1 MEKNKSVKR
10 MDWRQ
15 KVLISILGSFIVIL
29 SILFYITY
37 HYFVAKIETGNE
49 KVVLMTF
56 EQAEKNLK
64 NVLKN
69 AELCLDKY
77 VTNDLIW
84 DFENNYPETDIESNE
99 LKVKITDSFIN
110 EMSVN
115 REVSALGF
123 LRGDGW
129 GIVSSVL
136 RKNRTGNTQISGNLL
151 KVLRQS
157 KDAYPYTTWIPSW
170 ELNLN
175 NESPLRL
182 MSQNASLIGIK
193 ALGESSELEKDGYL
207 IVAVSESDL
216 QSTYRSVAFDDSTAV
231 LVDGNNQIISNVGEK
246 LLGEQL
252 KTGSDTQ
259 NIEYDLDIYNWKLC
273 DMIPKQEYMKDAKD
287 IRNFGVLICL
297 AAILSTAF
305 VSIVWSR
312 KYTRPIELLMKNMH
326 HVRYQEFEI
335 DKPQKLG
342 WEELDQLN
350 EELYYTAQSIK
361 DYIERLKLVER
372 EKTKEELLALQYQ
385 MNPHFLLNSLNSIRW
400 MAMMTN
406 NKIVADTLVT
416 LGKIIT
422 PMLRNPSLTWKIE
435 NEIEFL
441 DNYVAM
447 MQLRFGHDMEYS
459 MNCSKEWYDL
469 VFPRLIL
476 QPLIENCF
484 VHGSSSEEIRTINV
498 SGISDSGTDNLV
510 GWDYNDVL
518 PDGGLVNLW
527 NDEDVMKANLT
538 TAEQDLCKQFDIDLP
553 SDLLKKRIEDGTSM
567 DLSDANPTIRM
578 CLEITPKNITRI
590 DSNCIELTE
599 NALPGLVQAES
610 DEAFQS
616 AKEALL
622 QQLADAGVEESIEWW
637 QNAWETSKSSID
649 KLESK

>member
-29 SILFYITY
+29 SILFCITY
-37 HYFVAKIETGNE
+37 HYFVKKIETGNE

-64 NVLKN
+64 NVLEN
-69 AELCLDKY
+69 AELCLNKY

-84 DFENNYPETDIESNE
+84 DYKNDYPETDVESNK
-99 LKVKITDSFIN
+99 LKVRITDSFID
-110 EMSVN
+110 EMAVN
-115 REVSALGF
+115 RELSALGF

-129 GIVSSVL
+129 GIVSSAF
-136 RKNRTGNTQISGNLL
+136 RKNRTGNTQISGKLL
-151 KVLRQS
+151 KILRQS
-157 KDAYPYTTWIPSW
+157 KDVYPYTTWLPSW

-175 NESPLRL
+175 NDSPLRL
-182 MSQNASLIGIK
+182 MTQNASLIGIK
-193 ALGESSELEKDGYL
+193 ALGENSELEKDGYL
-207 IVAVSESDL
+207 IVAVSESNL

-231 LVDGNNQIISNVGEK
+231 LVDGNNQIISNVGED

-252 KTGSDTQ
+252 ETGNDTQ
-259 NIEYDLDIYNWKLC
+259 NIEYALDIYDWKLC

-287 IRNFGVLICL
+287 IRNFGVLMCL
-297 AAILSTAF
+297 AAILSTVF

-312 KYTRPIELLMKNMH
+312 KYTRPIELLMRNMH
-326 HVRYQEFEI
+326 HVRRQEFEI

-361 DYIERLKLVER
+361 DYIERLKLVEKK
-372 EKTKEELLALQYQ
+372 KTEEELLALQYQ

-441 DNYVAM
+441 ENYVAM
-447 MQLRFGHDMEYS
+447 MQLRFSHDMEYNLS
-459 MNCSKEWYDL
+459 CSKECYDL
-469 VFPRLIL
+469 EFPRLIL

-484 VHGSSSEEIRTINV
+484 VHGSSRGEIRTINV
-498 SGISDSGTDNLV
+498 IIECDDFIDVKVINSGVFFTKTQLEEIYIKMQTASKASDHIGMSNVYKRLNLLYGDLGKMTV
-510 GWDYNDVL
+510 ESNEKCGFIVEVSF
-518 PDGGLVNLW
+518 P
-527 NDEDVMKANLT
+527 K
-538 TAEQDLCKQFDIDLP
+538 TAKCKMI
-553 SDLLKKRIEDGTSM
+553 
-567 DLSDANPTIRM
+567 IR
-578 CLEITPKNITRI
+578 
-590 DSNCIELTE
+590 
-599 NALPGLVQAES
+599 
-610 DEAFQS
+610 
-616 AKEALL
+616 
-622 QQLADAGVEESIEWW
+622 
-637 QNAWETSKSSID
+637 
-649 KLESK
+649 

>member
-151 KVLRQS
+151 KVLKQS

-342 WEELDQLN
+342 WKELDRLN

-372 EKTKEELLALQYQ
+372 KKQKKNFL
-385 MNPHFLLNSLNSIRW
+385 HFNIR
-400 MAMMTN
+400 
-406 NKIVADTLVT
+406 
-416 LGKIIT
+416 
-422 PMLRNPSLTWKIE
+422 
-435 NEIEFL
+435 
-441 DNYVAM
+441 
-447 MQLRFGHDMEYS
+447 
-459 MNCSKEWYDL
+459 
-469 VFPRLIL
+469 
-476 QPLIENCF
+476 
-484 VHGSSSEEIRTINV
+484 
-498 SGISDSGTDNLV
+498 
-510 GWDYNDVL
+510 
-518 PDGGLVNLW
+518 
-527 NDEDVMKANLT
+527 
-538 TAEQDLCKQFDIDLP
+538 
-553 SDLLKKRIEDGTSM
+553 
-567 DLSDANPTIRM
+567 
-578 CLEITPKNITRI
+578 
-590 DSNCIELTE
+590 
-599 NALPGLVQAES
+599 
-610 DEAFQS
+610 
-616 AKEALL
+616 
-622 QQLADAGVEESIEWW
+622 
-637 QNAWETSKSSID
+637 
-649 KLESK
+649 

>member
-29 SILFYITY
+29 SILFCITY
-37 HYFVAKIETGNE
+37 HYFVKKIETGNE

-64 NVLKN
+64 NVLEN

-84 DFENNYPETDIESNE
+84 DYKNDYPETDVESSE
-99 LKVKITDSFIN
+99 LKVKITDSFID
-110 EMSVN
+110 EMAVN
-115 REVSALGF
+115 RELSALGF

-129 GIVSSVL
+129 GIVSSAF
-136 RKNRTGNTQISGNLL
+136 RKNRTGNTQISGKLL
-151 KVLRQS
+151 KILRQS
-157 KDAYPYTTWIPSW
+157 KDVYPYTTWLPSW

-175 NESPLRL
+175 NDSPLRL
-182 MSQNASLIGIK
+182 MTQNASLIGIK
-193 ALGESSELEKDGYL
+193 ALGENSELEKDRYL
-207 IVAVSESDL
+207 IVAVSESNL

-231 LVDGNNQIISNVGEK
+231 LVDGNNQIISNVGED

-252 KTGSDTQ
+252 ETGNDTQ
-259 NIEYDLDIYNWKLC
+259 NIEYALDIYDWKLC

-287 IRNFGVLICL
+287 IRNFGVLMCL
-297 AAILSTAF
+297 AAILSTVF

-312 KYTRPIELLMKNMH
+312 KYTRPIELLMRNMH
-326 HVRYQEFEI
+326 HVRRQEFEI

-361 DYIERLKLVER
+361 DYIERLKLVEKK
-372 EKTKEELLALQYQ
+372 KTEEELLALQYQ

-441 DNYVAM
+441 ENYVAM
-447 MQLRFGHDMEYS
+447 MQLRFSHDMEYNLS
-459 MNCSKEWYDL
+459 CSKECYDL
-469 VFPRLIL
+469 EFPRLIL

-484 VHGSSSEEIRTINV
+484 VHGSSRGEIRTINV
-498 SGISDSGTDNLV
+498 IIECDDFIDVKVINSGVFFTKTQLEEIYIKMQTASKASDHIGMSNVYKRLNLLYGDLGKMTV
-510 GWDYNDVL
+510 ESNEKCGFIVEVSF
-518 PDGGLVNLW
+518 P
-527 NDEDVMKANLT
+527 K
-538 TAEQDLCKQFDIDLP
+538 TAKCKMI
-553 SDLLKKRIEDGTSM
+553 
-567 DLSDANPTIRM
+567 IR
-578 CLEITPKNITRI
+578 
-590 DSNCIELTE
+590 
-599 NALPGLVQAES
+599 
-610 DEAFQS
+610 
-616 AKEALL
+616 
-622 QQLADAGVEESIEWW
+622 
-637 QNAWETSKSSID
+637 
-649 KLESK
+649 

>member
-29 SILFYITY
+29 SILFCITY
-37 HYFVAKIETGNE
+37 HYFVKKIETGNE

-64 NVLKN
+64 NVLEN

-84 DFENNYPETDIESNE
+84 DYKNDYPETDVESNK
-99 LKVKITDSFIN
+99 LKVRITDSFID
-110 EMSVN
+110 EMAVN
-115 REVSALGF
+115 RELSALGF

-129 GIVSSVL
+129 GIVSSAF
-136 RKNRTGNTQISGNLL
+136 RKNRTGNTQISGKLL
-151 KVLRQS
+151 KILRQS
-157 KDAYPYTTWIPSW
+157 KDVYPYTTWLPSW

-175 NESPLRL
+175 NDSPLRL
-182 MSQNASLIGIK
+182 MTQNASLIGIK
-193 ALGESSELEKDGYL
+193 ALGENSELEKDGYL
-207 IVAVSESDL
+207 IVAVSESNL

-231 LVDGNNQIISNVGEK
+231 LVDGNNQIISNVGED

-252 KTGSDTQ
+252 ETGNDTQ
-259 NIEYDLDIYNWKLC
+259 NIEYALDIYDWKLC

-287 IRNFGVLICL
+287 IRNFGVLMCL
-297 AAILSTAF
+297 AAILSTVF

-312 KYTRPIELLMKNMH
+312 KYTRPIELLMRNMH
-326 HVRYQEFEI
+326 HVRRQEFEI

-361 DYIERLKLVER
+361 DYIERLKLVEKK
-372 EKTKEELLALQYQ
+372 KTEEELLALQYQ

-406 NKIVADTLVT
+406 NKIVANTLVT

-441 DNYVAM
+441 ENYVAM
-447 MQLRFGHDMEYS
+447 MQLRFSHDMEYNLS
-459 MNCSKEWYDL
+459 CSKECYDL
-469 VFPRLIL
+469 EFPRLIL

-484 VHGSSSEEIRTINV
+484 VHGSSRGEIRTINV
-498 SGISDSGTDNLV
+498 IIECDDFIDVKVINSGVFFTKTQLEEIYIKMQTASKASDHIGMSNVYKRLNLLYGDLGKMTV
-510 GWDYNDVL
+510 ESNEKCGFIVEVSF
-518 PDGGLVNLW
+518 P
-527 NDEDVMKANLT
+527 K
-538 TAEQDLCKQFDIDLP
+538 TAKCKMI
-553 SDLLKKRIEDGTSM
+553 
-567 DLSDANPTIRM
+567 IR
-578 CLEITPKNITRI
+578 
-590 DSNCIELTE
+590 
-599 NALPGLVQAES
+599 
-610 DEAFQS
+610 
-616 AKEALL
+616 
-622 QQLADAGVEESIEWW
+622 
-637 QNAWETSKSSID
+637 
-649 KLESK
+649 

>member
-29 SILFYITY
+29 SILFCITY
-37 HYFVAKIETGNE
+37 HYFVKKIETGNE

-64 NVLKN
+64 NVLEN
-69 AELCLDKY
+69 AELCLNKY

-84 DFENNYPETDIESNE
+84 DYKNDYPETDVESNK
-99 LKVKITDSFIN
+99 LKVRITDSFID
-110 EMSVN
+110 EMAVN
-115 REVSALGF
+115 RELSALGF
-123 LRGDGW
+123 LRGDGR
-129 GIVSSVL
+129 GIVSSAF
-136 RKNRTGNTQISGNLL
+136 RKNRTGNTQISGKLL
-151 KVLRQS
+151 KILRQS
-157 KDAYPYTTWIPSW
+157 KDVYPYTTWLPSW

-175 NESPLRL
+175 NDSPLRL
-182 MSQNASLIGIK
+182 MTQNASLIGIK
-193 ALGESSELEKDGYL
+193 ALGENSELEKDGYL
-207 IVAVSESDL
+207 IVAVSESDI
-216 QSTYRSVAFDDSTAV
+216 QNTYRSVAFDDSTAV
-231 LVDGNNQIISNVGEK
+231 LVDGNNQIISNVGED

-252 KTGSDTQ
+252 ETGNDTQ
-259 NIEYDLDIYNWKLC
+259 NIEYALDIYDWKLC

-287 IRNFGVLICL
+287 IRNFGVLMCL

-312 KYTRPIELLMKNMH
+312 KYTRPIELLMRNMH
-326 HVRYQEFEI
+326 HVRRQEFEI

-361 DYIERLKLVER
+361 DYIERLKLVEK
-372 EKTKEELLALQYQ
+372 EKTEEELLALQYQ

-441 DNYVAM
+441 ENYVAM
-447 MQLRFGHDMEYS
+447 MQLRFSHDMEYNLS
-459 MNCSKEWYDL
+459 CSKECYDL
-469 VFPRLIL
+469 EFPRLIL

-484 VHGSSSEEIRTINV
+484 VHGSSRGEIRTINV
-498 SGISDSGTDNLV
+498 IIECDDFIDVKVINSGVFFTKTQLEEIYIKMQTASKASDHIGMSNVYKRLNLLYGDLGKMTV
-510 GWDYNDVL
+510 ESNEKCGFIVEVSF
-518 PDGGLVNLW
+518 P
-527 NDEDVMKANLT
+527 K
-538 TAEQDLCKQFDIDLP
+538 TAKCKMI
-553 SDLLKKRIEDGTSM
+553 
-567 DLSDANPTIRM
+567 IR
-578 CLEITPKNITRI
+578 
-590 DSNCIELTE
+590 
-599 NALPGLVQAES
+599 
-610 DEAFQS
+610 
-616 AKEALL
+616 
-622 QQLADAGVEESIEWW
+622 
-637 QNAWETSKSSID
+637 
-649 KLESK
+649 

>member
-29 SILFYITY
+29 SILFCITY
-37 HYFVAKIETGNE
+37 HYFVKKIETGNE

-64 NVLKN
+64 NVLEN
-69 AELCLDKY
+69 AELCLNKY

-84 DFENNYPETDIESNE
+84 DYKNDYPETDVESNK
-99 LKVKITDSFIN
+99 LKVRITDSFID
-110 EMSVN
+110 EMAVN
-115 REVSALGF
+115 RELSALGF
-123 LRGDGW
+123 LRGDGR
-129 GIVSSVL
+129 GIVSSAF
-136 RKNRTGNTQISGNLL
+136 RKNRTGNTQISGKLL
-151 KVLRQS
+151 KILRQS
-157 KDAYPYTTWIPSW
+157 KDVYPYTTWLPSW

-175 NESPLRL
+175 NDSPLRL
-182 MSQNASLIGIK
+182 MTQNASLIGIK
-193 ALGESSELEKDGYL
+193 ALGENSELEKDGYL
-207 IVAVSESDL
+207 IVAVSESDI
-216 QSTYRSVAFDDSTAV
+216 QNTYRSVAFDDSTAV
-231 LVDGNNQIISNVGEK
+231 LVDGNNQIISNVGGN

-252 KTGSDTQ
+252 EPGNDTQ
-259 NIEYDLDIYNWKLC
+259 NIEYALDIYDWKLC

-287 IRNFGVLICL
+287 IRNFGVLMCL

-312 KYTRPIELLMKNMH
+312 KYTRPIELLMSNMH
-326 HVRYQEFEI
+326 HVRCQEFEI

-361 DYIERLKLVER
+361 DYIERLKLVEKK
-372 EKTKEELLALQYQ
+372 KTEEELLALQYQ

-441 DNYVAM
+441 ENYVAM
-447 MQLRFGHDMEYS
+447 MQLRFSHDMEYNLS
-459 MNCSKEWYDL
+459 CSKECYDL
-469 VFPRLIL
+469 EFPRLIL

-484 VHGSSSEEIRTINV
+484 VHGSSRGEIRTINV
-498 SGISDSGTDNLV
+498 IIECDDFIDVKVINSGVFFTKTQLEEIYIKMQTASKASDHIGMSNVYKRLNLLYGDLGKMTV
-510 GWDYNDVL
+510 ESNEKCGFIVEVSF
-518 PDGGLVNLW
+518 P
-527 NDEDVMKANLT
+527 K
-538 TAEQDLCKQFDIDLP
+538 TAKCKMI
-553 SDLLKKRIEDGTSM
+553 
-567 DLSDANPTIRM
+567 IR
-578 CLEITPKNITRI
+578 
-590 DSNCIELTE
+590 
-599 NALPGLVQAES
+599 
-610 DEAFQS
+610 
-616 AKEALL
+616 
-622 QQLADAGVEESIEWW
+622 
-637 QNAWETSKSSID
+637 
-649 KLESK
+649 

>member
-1 MEKNKSVKR
+1 

-29 SILFYITY
+29 SILFCITY
-37 HYFVAKIETGNE
+37 HYFVKKIETGNE

-64 NVLKN
+64 NVLEN

-84 DFENNYPETDIESNE
+84 DYKNDYPETDVESNE
-99 LKVKITDSFIN
+99 LKVKITDSFID
-110 EMSVN
+110 EMAVN
-115 REVSALGF
+115 GELSALGF

-129 GIVSSVL
+129 WIVSSAF
-136 RKNRTGNTQISGNLL
+136 RKNRTGNTQISGKLL
-151 KVLRQS
+151 KILRQS
-157 KDAYPYTTWIPSW
+157 KDVYPYTTWLPSW

-175 NESPLRL
+175 NDSPLRL
-182 MSQNASLIGIK
+182 MTQNASLIGIK
-193 ALGESSELEKDGYL
+193 ALGENSELEKDGYL
-207 IVAVSESDL
+207 IVAVSESNL

-231 LVDGNNQIISNVGEK
+231 LVDGNNQIISNVGED

-252 KTGSDTQ
+252 ETGNDTQ
-259 NIEYDLDIYNWKLC
+259 NIEYALDIYDWKLC

-287 IRNFGVLICL
+287 IRNFGVLMCL
-297 AAILSTAF
+297 AAILSTVF

-312 KYTRPIELLMKNMH
+312 KYTRPIELLMRNMH
-326 HVRYQEFEI
+326 HVRRQEFEI

-361 DYIERLKLVER
+361 DYIERLKLVEKK
-372 EKTKEELLALQYQ
+372 KTEEELLALQYQ
-385 MNPHFLLNSLNSIRW
+385 INPHFLLNSLNSIRW

-441 DNYVAM
+441 ENYVAM
-447 MQLRFGHDMEYS
+447 MQLRFSHDMEYNLS
-459 MNCSKEWYDL
+459 CSKECYDL
-469 VFPRLIL
+469 EFPRLIL

-484 VHGSSSEEIRTINV
+484 VHGSSRGEIRTINV
-498 SGISDSGTDNLV
+498 IIECDDFIDVKVINSGVFFTKTQLEEIYIKMQTASKASDHIGMSNVYKRLNLLYGDLGKMTV
-510 GWDYNDVL
+510 ESNEKCGFIVEVSF
-518 PDGGLVNLW
+518 P
-527 NDEDVMKANLT
+527 K
-538 TAEQDLCKQFDIDLP
+538 TAKCKMI
-553 SDLLKKRIEDGTSM
+553 
-567 DLSDANPTIRM
+567 IR
-578 CLEITPKNITRI
+578 
-590 DSNCIELTE
+590 
-599 NALPGLVQAES
+599 
-610 DEAFQS
+610 
-616 AKEALL
+616 
-622 QQLADAGVEESIEWW
+622 
-637 QNAWETSKSSID
+637 
-649 KLESK
+649 

>member
-29 SILFYITY
+29 SILFCITY
-37 HYFVAKIETGNE
+37 RYFVKKIETGNE

-64 NVLKN
+64 NVLEN
-69 AELCLDKY
+69 AELCLNKY

-84 DFENNYPETDIESNE
+84 DYKNDYPETDVESNK
-99 LKVKITDSFIN
+99 LKVRITDSFID
-110 EMSVN
+110 EMAVN
-115 REVSALGF
+115 RELSALGF
-123 LRGDGW
+123 LRGDGR
-129 GIVSSVL
+129 GIVSSAF
-136 RKNRTGNTQISGNLL
+136 RKNRTGNTEISGKLL
-151 KVLRQS
+151 EALRQS
-157 KDAYPYTTWIPSW
+157 KNAYPYTTWLPGW
-170 ELNLN
+170 ELSLN
-175 NESPLRL
+175 SESPLRL
-182 MSQNASLIGIK
+182 MNQNASLIGIK

-207 IVAVSESDL
+207 IVAVSESDI
-216 QSTYRSVAFDDSTAV
+216 QNTYRSVAFDDSTAV
-231 LVDGNNQIISNVGEK
+231 LVDGNNQIISNVGGN

-252 KTGSDTQ
+252 EPGNDTQ
-259 NIEYDLDIYNWKLC
+259 NIEYALDIYDWKLC

-287 IRNFGVLICL
+287 IRNFGVLMCL

-312 KYTRPIELLMKNMH
+312 KYTRPIELLMSNMH
-326 HVRYQEFEI
+326 HVRCQEFEI

-372 EKTKEELLALQYQ
+372 EKTEEELLALQYQ

-422 PMLRNPSLTWKIE
+422 PMLRNPSPTWKVE

-441 DNYVAM
+441 ENYVAM
-447 MQLRFGHDMEYS
+447 MQLRFSHDMEYNLS
-459 MNCSKEWYDL
+459 CSKECYDL
-469 VFPRLIL
+469 EFPRLIL

-484 VHGSSSEEIRTINV
+484 VHGSSREEIRTINV
-498 SGISDSGTDNLV
+498 IIECDDFIDVKVINSGVFLTKTQLEEIYIKMQTASKASDHIGMSNVYKRLNLLY
-510 GWDYNDVL
+510 G
-518 PDGGLVNLW
+518 
-527 NDEDVMKANLT
+527 
-538 TAEQDLCKQFDIDLP
+538 DLGKMTVESNEKCGFIVEV
-553 SDLLKKRIEDGTSM
+553 SF
-567 DLSDANPTIRM
+567 
-578 CLEITPKNITRI
+578 PKN
-590 DSNCIELTE
+590 
-599 NALPGLVQAES
+599 
-610 DEAFQS
+610 
-616 AKEALL
+616 
-622 QQLADAGVEESIEWW
+622 
-637 QNAWETSKSSID
+637 SKM
-649 KLESK
+649 

>member
-29 SILFYITY
+29 SILFCITY
-37 HYFVAKIETGNE
+37 HYFVKKIETGNE

-64 NVLKN
+64 NVLEN

-84 DFENNYPETDIESNE
+84 DYKNDYPETDVESSE
-99 LKVKITDSFIN
+99 LKVKITDSFID
-110 EMSVN
+110 EMAVN
-115 REVSALGF
+115 RELSALGF
-123 LRGDGW
+123 LRGDVW
-129 GIVSSVL
+129 GIVSSAF
-136 RKNRTGNTQISGNLL
+136 RKNRTGNTQISGKLL
-151 KVLRQS
+151 KILRQS
-157 KDAYPYTTWIPSW
+157 KDVYPYTTWLPSW

-175 NESPLRL
+175 NDSPLRL
-182 MSQNASLIGIK
+182 MTQNASLIGIK
-193 ALGESSELEKDGYL
+193 ALGENSELEKDGYL
-207 IVAVSESDL
+207 IVAVSESNL

-231 LVDGNNQIISNVGEK
+231 LVDGNNQIISNVGED

-252 KTGSDTQ
+252 ETGNDTQ
-259 NIEYDLDIYNWKLC
+259 NIEYALDIYDWKLC

-287 IRNFGVLICL
+287 IRNFGVLMCL
-297 AAILSTAF
+297 AAILSTVF

-312 KYTRPIELLMKNMH
+312 KYTRPIELLMRNMH
-326 HVRYQEFEI
+326 HVRRQEFEI

-361 DYIERLKLVER
+361 DYIERLKLVEKK
-372 EKTKEELLALQYQ
+372 KTEEELLALQYQ

-441 DNYVAM
+441 ENYVAM
-447 MQLRFGHDMEYS
+447 MQLRFSHDMEYNLS
-459 MNCSKEWYDL
+459 CSKECYDL
-469 VFPRLIL
+469 EFPRLIL

-484 VHGSSSEEIRTINV
+484 VHGSSRGEIRTINV
-498 SGISDSGTDNLV
+498 IIECDDFIDVKVINSGVFFTKTQLEEIYIKMQTASKASDHIGMSNVYKRLNLLYGDLGKMTV
-510 GWDYNDVL
+510 ESNEKCGFIVEVSF
-518 PDGGLVNLW
+518 P
-527 NDEDVMKANLT
+527 K
-538 TAEQDLCKQFDIDLP
+538 TAKCKMI
-553 SDLLKKRIEDGTSM
+553 
-567 DLSDANPTIRM
+567 IR
-578 CLEITPKNITRI
+578 
-590 DSNCIELTE
+590 
-599 NALPGLVQAES
+599 
-610 DEAFQS
+610 
-616 AKEALL
+616 
-622 QQLADAGVEESIEWW
+622 
-637 QNAWETSKSSID
+637 
-649 KLESK
+649 

>member
-29 SILFYITY
+29 SILFCITY
-37 HYFVAKIETGNE
+37 HYFVKKIETGNE

-64 NVLKN
+64 NVLEN

-84 DFENNYPETDIESNE
+84 DYKNDYPETDVESNK
-99 LKVKITDSFIN
+99 LKVRITDSFID
-110 EMSVN
+110 EMAVN
-115 REVSALGF
+115 RELSALGF

-129 GIVSSVL
+129 GIVSSAF
-136 RKNRTGNTQISGNLL
+136 RKNRTGNTQISGKLL
-151 KVLRQS
+151 KILRQS
-157 KDAYPYTTWIPSW
+157 KDVYPYTTWLPSW

-175 NESPLRL
+175 NDSPLRL
-182 MSQNASLIGIK
+182 MTQNASLIGIK
-193 ALGESSELEKDGYL
+193 ALGENSELEKDGYL
-207 IVAVSESDL
+207 IVAVSESNL

-231 LVDGNNQIISNVGEK
+231 LVDGNNQIISNVGED

-252 KTGSDTQ
+252 ETGNDTQ
-259 NIEYDLDIYNWKLC
+259 NIEYALDIYDWKLC

-287 IRNFGVLICL
+287 IRNFGVLMCL
-297 AAILSTAF
+297 AAILSTVF

-312 KYTRPIELLMKNMH
+312 KYTRPIELLMRNMH
-326 HVRYQEFEI
+326 HVRRQEFEI

-361 DYIERLKLVER
+361 DYIERLKLVEKK
-372 EKTKEELLALQYQ
+372 KTEEELLALQYQ

-441 DNYVAM
+441 ENYVAM
-447 MQLRFGHDMEYS
+447 MQLRFSHDMEYNLS
-459 MNCSKEWYDL
+459 CSKECYDL
-469 VFPRLIL
+469 EFPRLIL

-484 VHGSSSEEIRTINV
+484 VHGSSRGEIRTINV
-498 SGISDSGTDNLV
+498 IIECDDFIDVKVINSGVFFTKTQLEEIYIKMQTASKASDHIGMSNVYKRLNLLYGDLGKMTV
-510 GWDYNDVL
+510 ESNEKCGFIVEVSF
-518 PDGGLVNLW
+518 P
-527 NDEDVMKANLT
+527 K
-538 TAEQDLCKQFDIDLP
+538 TAKCKI
-553 SDLLKKRIEDGTSM
+553 I
-567 DLSDANPTIRM
+567 IR
-578 CLEITPKNITRI
+578 
-590 DSNCIELTE
+590 
-599 NALPGLVQAES
+599 
-610 DEAFQS
+610 
-616 AKEALL
+616 
-622 QQLADAGVEESIEWW
+622 
-637 QNAWETSKSSID
+637 
-649 KLESK
+649 

>member
-1 MEKNKSVKR
+1 

-29 SILFYITY
+29 SILFCITY
-37 HYFVAKIETGNE
+37 HYFVKKIETGNE

-64 NVLKN
+64 NVLEN

-84 DFENNYPETDIESNE
+84 DYKNDYPETDVESNE
-99 LKVKITDSFIN
+99 LKVKITDSFID
-110 EMSVN
+110 EMAVN
-115 REVSALGF
+115 GELSALGF

-129 GIVSSVL
+129 GIVSSAF
-136 RKNRTGNTQISGNLL
+136 RKNRTGNTQISGKLL
-151 KVLRQS
+151 KILRQS
-157 KDAYPYTTWIPSW
+157 KDVYPYTTWLPSS
-170 ELNLN
+170 ESNLN
-175 NESPLRL
+175 NDSPLRL
-182 MSQNASLIGIK
+182 MTQNASLIGIK
-193 ALGESSELEKDGYL
+193 ALGENSELEKDGYL
-207 IVAVSESDL
+207 IVAVSESNL

-231 LVDGNNQIISNVGEK
+231 LVDGNNQIISNVGED

-252 KTGSDTQ
+252 ETGNDTQ
-259 NIEYDLDIYNWKLC
+259 NIEYALDIYDWKLC

-287 IRNFGVLICL
+287 IRNFGVLMCL
-297 AAILSTAF
+297 AAILSTVF

-312 KYTRPIELLMKNMH
+312 KYTRPIELLMRNMH
-326 HVRYQEFEI
+326 HVRRQEFEI

-361 DYIERLKLVER
+361 DYIERLKLVEKK
-372 EKTKEELLALQYQ
+372 KTEEELLALQYQ

-441 DNYVAM
+441 ENYVAM
-447 MQLRFGHDMEYS
+447 MQLRFSHDMEYNLS
-459 MNCSKEWYDL
+459 CSKECYDL
-469 VFPRLIL
+469 EFPRLIL

-484 VHGSSSEEIRTINV
+484 VHGSSRGEIRTINV
-498 SGISDSGTDNLV
+498 IIECDDFIDVKVINSGVFFTKTQLEEIYIKMQTASKASDHIGMSNVYKRLNLLYGDLGKMTV
-510 GWDYNDVL
+510 ESNEKCGFIVEVSF
-518 PDGGLVNLW
+518 P
-527 NDEDVMKANLT
+527 K
-538 TAEQDLCKQFDIDLP
+538 TAKCKMI
-553 SDLLKKRIEDGTSM
+553 
-567 DLSDANPTIRM
+567 IR
-578 CLEITPKNITRI
+578 
-590 DSNCIELTE
+590 
-599 NALPGLVQAES
+599 
-610 DEAFQS
+610 
-616 AKEALL
+616 
-622 QQLADAGVEESIEWW
+622 
-637 QNAWETSKSSID
+637 
-649 KLESK
+649 

>member
-1 MEKNKSVKR
+1 

-29 SILFYITY
+29 SILFCITY
-37 HYFVAKIETGNE
+37 HYFVKKIETGNE
-49 KVVLMTF
+49 KVVIMTF

-64 NVLKN
+64 NVLEN

-84 DFENNYPETDIESNE
+84 DYKNDYPETDVESNK
-99 LKVKITDSFIN
+99 LKVRITDSFID
-110 EMSVN
+110 EMAVN
-115 REVSALGF
+115 RELSALGF

-129 GIVSSVL
+129 GIVSSAF
-136 RKNRTGNTQISGNLL
+136 RKNRTGNTQISGKLL
-151 KVLRQS
+151 KILRQS
-157 KDAYPYTTWIPSW
+157 KDVYPYTTWLPSW

-175 NESPLRL
+175 NDSPLRL
-182 MSQNASLIGIK
+182 MTQNASLIGIK
-193 ALGESSELEKDGYL
+193 ALGENSELEKDGYL
-207 IVAVSESDL
+207 IVAVSESNL

-231 LVDGNNQIISNVGEK
+231 LVDGNNQIISNVGED

-252 KTGSDTQ
+252 ETGNDTQ
-259 NIEYDLDIYNWKLC
+259 NIEYALDIYDWKLC

-287 IRNFGVLICL
+287 IRNFGVLMCL
-297 AAILSTAF
+297 AAILSTVF

-312 KYTRPIELLMKNMH
+312 KYTRPIELLMRNMH
-326 HVRYQEFEI
+326 HVRRQEFEI

-361 DYIERLKLVER
+361 DYIERLKLVEKK
-372 EKTKEELLALQYQ
+372 KTEEELLALQYQ

-441 DNYVAM
+441 ENYVAM
-447 MQLRFGHDMEYS
+447 MQLRFSHDMEYNLS
-459 MNCSKEWYDL
+459 CSKECYDL
-469 VFPRLIL
+469 EFPRLIL

-484 VHGSSSEEIRTINV
+484 VHGSSRGEIRTINV
-498 SGISDSGTDNLV
+498 IIECDDFIDVKVINSGVFFTKTQLEEIYIKMQTASKASDHIGMSNVYKRLNLLYGDLGKMTV
-510 GWDYNDVL
+510 ESNEKCGFIVEVSF
-518 PDGGLVNLW
+518 P
-527 NDEDVMKANLT
+527 K
-538 TAEQDLCKQFDIDLP
+538 TAKCKMI
-553 SDLLKKRIEDGTSM
+553 
-567 DLSDANPTIRM
+567 IR
-578 CLEITPKNITRI
+578 
-590 DSNCIELTE
+590 
-599 NALPGLVQAES
+599 
-610 DEAFQS
+610 
-616 AKEALL
+616 
-622 QQLADAGVEESIEWW
+622 
-637 QNAWETSKSSID
+637 
-649 KLESK
+649 

>member
-29 SILFYITY
+29 SILFCITY
-37 HYFVAKIETGNE
+37 HYFVKKIETGNE

-64 NVLKN
+64 NVLEN

-84 DFENNYPETDIESNE
+84 DYKNDYPETDVESNK
-99 LKVKITDSFIN
+99 LKVRITDSFID
-110 EMSVN
+110 EMAVN
-115 REVSALGF
+115 RELSALGF

-129 GIVSSVL
+129 GIVSSAF
-136 RKNRTGNTQISGNLL
+136 RKNRTGNTQISGKLL
-151 KVLRQS
+151 KILRQS
-157 KDAYPYTTWIPSW
+157 KDVYPYTTWLPSW

-175 NESPLRL
+175 NDSPLRL
-182 MSQNASLIGIK
+182 MTQNASLIGIK
-193 ALGESSELEKDGYL
+193 ALGENSELEKDGYL
-207 IVAVSESDL
+207 IVAVSESNL

-231 LVDGNNQIISNVGEK
+231 LVDGNNQIISNVGED

-252 KTGSDTQ
+252 ETGNDTQ
-259 NIEYDLDIYNWKLC
+259 NIEYALDIYDWKLC

-287 IRNFGVLICL
+287 IRNFGVLMCL
-297 AAILSTAF
+297 AAILSTVF

-312 KYTRPIELLMKNMH
+312 KYTRPIELLMRNMH
-326 HVRYQEFEI
+326 HVRRQEFEI

-361 DYIERLKLVER
+361 DYIERLKLVEKK
-372 EKTKEELLALQYQ
+372 KTEEELLALQYQ

-441 DNYVAM
+441 ENYVAM
-447 MQLRFGHDMEYS
+447 MQLRFIHDMEYNLS
-459 MNCSKEWYDL
+459 CSKECYDL
-469 VFPRLIL
+469 EFPRLIL

-484 VHGSSSEEIRTINV
+484 VHGSSRGEIRTINV
-498 SGISDSGTDNLV
+498 IIECDDFIDVKVINSGVFFTKTQLEEIYIKMQTASKASDHIGMSNVYKRLNLLYGDLGKMTV
-510 GWDYNDVL
+510 ESNEKCGFIVEVSF
-518 PDGGLVNLW
+518 P
-527 NDEDVMKANLT
+527 K
-538 TAEQDLCKQFDIDLP
+538 TAKCKMI
-553 SDLLKKRIEDGTSM
+553 
-567 DLSDANPTIRM
+567 IR
-578 CLEITPKNITRI
+578 
-590 DSNCIELTE
+590 
-599 NALPGLVQAES
+599 
-610 DEAFQS
+610 
-616 AKEALL
+616 
-622 QQLADAGVEESIEWW
+622 
-637 QNAWETSKSSID
+637 
-649 KLESK
+649 

>member
-29 SILFYITY
+29 SILFCIIY
-37 HYFVAKIETGNE
+37 HYFVKKIETGNE

-64 NVLKN
+64 NVLEN
-69 AELCLDKY
+69 AELCLNKY

-84 DFENNYPETDIESNE
+84 DYKNDYPETDVESNK
-99 LKVKITDSFIN
+99 LKVRITDSFID
-110 EMSVN
+110 EMAVN
-115 REVSALGF
+115 RELSALGF
-123 LRGDGW
+123 LRGDGR
-129 GIVSSVL
+129 GIVSSAF
-136 RKNRTGNTQISGNLL
+136 RKNRTGNTQISGKLL
-151 KVLRQS
+151 KILRQS
-157 KDAYPYTTWIPSW
+157 KDVYPYTTWLPSW

-175 NESPLRL
+175 NDSPLRL
-182 MSQNASLIGIK
+182 MTQNASLIGIK
-193 ALGESSELEKDGYL
+193 ALGENSELEKDGYL
-207 IVAVSESDL
+207 IVAVSESDI
-216 QSTYRSVAFDDSTAV
+216 QNTYRSVAFDDSTAV
-231 LVDGNNQIISNVGEK
+231 LVDGNNQIISNVGGN

-252 KTGSDTQ
+252 EPGNDTQ
-259 NIEYDLDIYNWKLC
+259 NIEYALDIYDWKLC

-287 IRNFGVLICL
+287 IRNFGVLMCL

-312 KYTRPIELLMKNMH
+312 KYTRPIELLMSNMH
-326 HVRYQEFEI
+326 HVRCQEFEI

-372 EKTKEELLALQYQ
+372 EKTEEELLALQYQ

-422 PMLRNPSLTWKIE
+422 PMLRNPSLTWKVE

-441 DNYVAM
+441 ENYVAM
-447 MQLRFGHDMEYS
+447 MQLRFSHDMEYNLS
-459 MNCSKEWYDL
+459 CSKECYDL
-469 VFPRLIL
+469 EFPRLIL

-484 VHGSSSEEIRTINV
+484 VHGSSREEIRTINV
-498 SGISDSGTDNLV
+498 IIECDDFIDVKVINSGVFLTKTQLEEIYIKMQTASKASDHIGMSNVYKRLNLLYGDLGKMTV
-510 GWDYNDVL
+510 ESNEKCGFIVEVSF
-518 PDGGLVNLW
+518 P
-527 NDEDVMKANLT
+527 K
-538 TAEQDLCKQFDIDLP
+538 TAKCKMI
-553 SDLLKKRIEDGTSM
+553 
-567 DLSDANPTIRM
+567 IR
-578 CLEITPKNITRI
+578 
-590 DSNCIELTE
+590 
-599 NALPGLVQAES
+599 
-610 DEAFQS
+610 
-616 AKEALL
+616 
-622 QQLADAGVEESIEWW
+622 
-637 QNAWETSKSSID
+637 
-649 KLESK
+649 

>member
-29 SILFYITY
+29 SILFCITY
-37 HYFVAKIETGNE
+37 HYFVKKIETGNE

-64 NVLKN
+64 NVLEN
-69 AELCLDKY
+69 VELCLDKY

-84 DFENNYPETDIESNE
+84 DYKNDYPETDVESSE
-99 LKVKITDSFIN
+99 LKVKITDSFID
-110 EMSVN
+110 EMAVN
-115 REVSALGF
+115 RELSALGF

-129 GIVSSVL
+129 GIVSSAF
-136 RKNRTGNTQISGNLL
+136 RKNRTGNTQISGKLL
-151 KVLRQS
+151 KILRQS
-157 KDAYPYTTWIPSW
+157 KDVYPYTTWLPSW

-175 NESPLRL
+175 NDSPLRL
-182 MSQNASLIGIK
+182 MTQNASLIGIK
-193 ALGESSELEKDGYL
+193 ALGENSELEKDGYL
-207 IVAVSESDL
+207 IVAVSESNL

-231 LVDGNNQIISNVGEK
+231 LVDGNNQIISNVGED

-252 KTGSDTQ
+252 ETGNDTQ
-259 NIEYDLDIYNWKLC
+259 NIEYALDIYDWKLC

-287 IRNFGVLICL
+287 IRNFGVLMCL
-297 AAILSTAF
+297 AAILSTVF

-312 KYTRPIELLMKNMH
+312 KYTRPIELLMRNMH
-326 HVRYQEFEI
+326 HVRRQEFEI

-361 DYIERLKLVER
+361 DYIERLKLVEKK
-372 EKTKEELLALQYQ
+372 KTEEELLALQYQ

-441 DNYVAM
+441 ENYVAM
-447 MQLRFGHDMEYS
+447 MQLRFSHDMEYNLS
-459 MNCSKEWYDL
+459 CSKECYDL
-469 VFPRLIL
+469 EFPRLIL

-484 VHGSSSEEIRTINV
+484 VHGSSRGEIRTINV
-498 SGISDSGTDNLV
+498 IIECDDFIDVKVINSGVFFTKTQLEEIYIKMQTASKASDHIGMSNVYKRLNLLYGDLGKMTV
-510 GWDYNDVL
+510 ESNEKCGFIVEVSF
-518 PDGGLVNLW
+518 P
-527 NDEDVMKANLT
+527 K
-538 TAEQDLCKQFDIDLP
+538 TAKCKMI
-553 SDLLKKRIEDGTSM
+553 
-567 DLSDANPTIRM
+567 IR
-578 CLEITPKNITRI
+578 
-590 DSNCIELTE
+590 
-599 NALPGLVQAES
+599 
-610 DEAFQS
+610 
-616 AKEALL
+616 
-622 QQLADAGVEESIEWW
+622 
-637 QNAWETSKSSID
+637 
-649 KLESK
+649 

>member
-151 KVLRQS
+151 KVLKQS

-326 HVRYQEFEI
+326 HASNSLLGSNEAVYWFQSFLLQW
-335 DKPQKLG
+335 KTLG
-342 WEELDQLN
+342 WNSIIYMAAISGIDQEQYEAARVDGAGYLQCALHVTLPAMMETFVVLFILN
-350 EELYYTAQSIK
+350 VGNFLNTGYEQY
-361 DYIERLKLVER
+361 
-372 EKTKEELLALQYQ
+372 LL
-385 MNPHFLLNSLNSIRW
+385 FKNSLTAPNIEVLDLYTYRIGLQNMDYSYGVAISVVKSLVSISLVV
-400 MAMMTN
+400 
-406 NKIVADTLVT
+406 VA
-416 LGKIIT
+416 
-422 PMLRNPSLTWKIE
+422 
-435 NEIEFL
+435 
-441 DNYVAM
+441 
-447 MQLRFGHDMEYS
+447 
-459 MNCSKEWYDL
+459 
-469 VFPRLIL
+469 
-476 QPLIENCF
+476 
-484 VHGSSSEEIRTINV
+484 
-498 SGISDSGTDNLV
+498 NLV
-510 GWDYNDVL
+510 AKKIRG
-518 PDGGLVNLW
+518 
-527 NDEDVMKANLT
+527 KAV
-538 TAEQDLCKQFDIDLP
+538 I
-553 SDLLKKRIEDGTSM
+553 
-567 DLSDANPTIRM
+567 
-578 CLEITPKNITRI
+578 
-590 DSNCIELTE
+590 
-599 NALPGLVQAES
+599 
-610 DEAFQS
+610 
-616 AKEALL
+616 
-622 QQLADAGVEESIEWW
+622 
-637 QNAWETSKSSID
+637 
-649 KLESK
+649 

>member
-29 SILFYITY
+29 SILFCITY
-37 HYFVAKIETGNE
+37 HYFVKKIETGNE

-64 NVLKN
+64 NVLEN

-84 DFENNYPETDIESNE
+84 DYKNDYPETDVESNK
-99 LKVKITDSFIN
+99 LKVRITDSFID
-110 EMSVN
+110 EMAVN
-115 REVSALGF
+115 RELSALGF

-129 GIVSSVL
+129 GIVSSAF
-136 RKNRTGNTQISGNLL
+136 RKNRTGNTQISGKLL
-151 KVLRQS
+151 KILRQS
-157 KDAYPYTTWIPSW
+157 KDVYPYTTWLPSW

-175 NESPLRL
+175 NDSPLRL
-182 MSQNASLIGIK
+182 MTQNASLIGIK
-193 ALGESSELEKDGYL
+193 ALGENSELEKDGYL
-207 IVAVSESDL
+207 IVAVSESNL

-231 LVDGNNQIISNVGEK
+231 LVDGNNQIISNVGED

-252 KTGSDTQ
+252 ETGNDTQ
-259 NIEYDLDIYNWKLC
+259 NIEYALDIYDWKLC

-287 IRNFGVLICL
+287 IRNFGVLMCL
-297 AAILSTAF
+297 AAILSTVF

-312 KYTRPIELLMKNMH
+312 KYTRPIELLMRNMH
-326 HVRYQEFEI
+326 HVRRQEFEI

-361 DYIERLKLVER
+361 DYIERLKLVEKK
-372 EKTKEELLALQYQ
+372 KTEEELLALQYQ

-422 PMLRNPSLTWKIE
+422 PMLRNPSFTWKIE

-441 DNYVAM
+441 ENYVAM
-447 MQLRFGHDMEYS
+447 MQLRFSHDMEYNLS
-459 MNCSKEWYDL
+459 CSKECYDL
-469 VFPRLIL
+469 EFPRLIL

-484 VHGSSSEEIRTINV
+484 VHGSSRGEIRTINV
-498 SGISDSGTDNLV
+498 IIECDDFIDVKVINSGVFFTKTQLEEIYIKMQTASKASDHIGMSNVYKRLNLLYGDLGKMTV
-510 GWDYNDVL
+510 ESNEKCGFIVEVSF
-518 PDGGLVNLW
+518 P
-527 NDEDVMKANLT
+527 K
-538 TAEQDLCKQFDIDLP
+538 TAKCKMI
-553 SDLLKKRIEDGTSM
+553 
-567 DLSDANPTIRM
+567 IR
-578 CLEITPKNITRI
+578 
-590 DSNCIELTE
+590 
-599 NALPGLVQAES
+599 
-610 DEAFQS
+610 
-616 AKEALL
+616 
-622 QQLADAGVEESIEWW
+622 
-637 QNAWETSKSSID
+637 
-649 KLESK
+649 

>member
-29 SILFYITY
+29 SILFCITY
-37 HYFVAKIETGNE
+37 RYFVKKIETGNE

-64 NVLKN
+64 NVLEN
-69 AELCLDKY
+69 AELCLNKY

-84 DFENNYPETDIESNE
+84 DYKNDYPETDVESNK
-99 LKVKITDSFIN
+99 LKVRITDSFID
-110 EMSVN
+110 EMAVN
-115 REVSALGF
+115 RELSALGF
-123 LRGDGW
+123 LRGDGR
-129 GIVSSVL
+129 GIVSSAF
-136 RKNRTGNTQISGNLL
+136 RKNRTGNTEISGKLL
-151 KVLRQS
+151 EALRQS
-157 KDAYPYTTWIPSW
+157 KNAYPYTTWLPGW
-170 ELNLN
+170 ELSLN
-175 NESPLRL
+175 SESPLRL
-182 MSQNASLIGIK
+182 MNQNASLIGIK

-207 IVAVSESDL
+207 IVAVSESDI
-216 QSTYRSVAFDDSTAV
+216 QNTYRSVAFDDSTAV
-231 LVDGNNQIISNVGEK
+231 LVDGNNQIISNVGGN

-252 KTGSDTQ
+252 EPGNDTQ
-259 NIEYDLDIYNWKLC
+259 NIEYALDIYDWKLC

-287 IRNFGVLICL
+287 IRNFGVLMCL

-312 KYTRPIELLMKNMH
+312 KYTRPIELLMSNMH
-326 HVRYQEFEI
+326 HVRCQEFEI

-372 EKTKEELLALQYQ
+372 EKTEEELLALQYQ

-422 PMLRNPSLTWKIE
+422 PMLRNPSLTWKVE

-441 DNYVAM
+441 ENYVAM
-447 MQLRFGHDMEYS
+447 MQLRFSHDMEYNLS
-459 MNCSKEWYDL
+459 CSKECYDL
-469 VFPRLIL
+469 EFPRLIL

-484 VHGSSSEEIRTINV
+484 VHGSSREEIRTINV
-498 SGISDSGTDNLV
+498 IIECDDFIDVKVINSGVFLTKTQLEEIYIKMQTASKASDHIGMSNVYKRLNLLY
-510 GWDYNDVL
+510 G
-518 PDGGLVNLW
+518 
-527 NDEDVMKANLT
+527 
-538 TAEQDLCKQFDIDLP
+538 DLGKMTVESNEKCGFIVEV
-553 SDLLKKRIEDGTSM
+553 SF
-567 DLSDANPTIRM
+567 
-578 CLEITPKNITRI
+578 PKN
-590 DSNCIELTE
+590 
-599 NALPGLVQAES
+599 
-610 DEAFQS
+610 
-616 AKEALL
+616 
-622 QQLADAGVEESIEWW
+622 
-637 QNAWETSKSSID
+637 SKM
-649 KLESK
+649 

>member
-29 SILFYITY
+29 SILFCITY
-37 HYFVAKIETGNE
+37 HYFVKKIETGNE

-64 NVLKN
+64 NVLEN

-84 DFENNYPETDIESNE
+84 DYKNDYPETDVESSE
-99 LKVKITDSFIN
+99 LKVKITDSFID
-110 EMSVN
+110 EMAVN
-115 REVSALGF
+115 RELSALGF

-129 GIVSSVL
+129 GIVSSAF
-136 RKNRTGNTQISGNLL
+136 RKNRTGNTQISGKLL
-151 KVLRQS
+151 KILRQS
-157 KDAYPYTTWIPSW
+157 KDVYPYTTWLPSW

-175 NESPLRL
+175 NDSPLRL
-182 MSQNASLIGIK
+182 MTQNASLIGIK
-193 ALGESSELEKDGYL
+193 ALGENSELEKDGYL
-207 IVAVSESDL
+207 IVAVSESNL

-231 LVDGNNQIISNVGEK
+231 LVDGNNQIISNVGED

-252 KTGSDTQ
+252 ETGNDTQ
-259 NIEYDLDIYNWKLC
+259 NIEYALDIYDWKLC

-287 IRNFGVLICL
+287 IRNFGVLMCL
-297 AAILSTAF
+297 AAILSTVF

-312 KYTRPIELLMKNMH
+312 KYTRPIELLMRNMH
-326 HVRYQEFEI
+326 HVRRQEFEI

-342 WEELDQLN
+342 WEKLDQLN

-361 DYIERLKLVER
+361 DYIERLKLVEKK
-372 EKTKEELLALQYQ
+372 KTEEELLALQYQ

-441 DNYVAM
+441 ENYVAM
-447 MQLRFGHDMEYS
+447 MQLRFSHDMEYNLS
-459 MNCSKEWYDL
+459 CSKECYDL
-469 VFPRLIL
+469 EFPRLIL

-484 VHGSSSEEIRTINV
+484 VHGSSRGEIRTINV
-498 SGISDSGTDNLV
+498 IIECDDFIDVKVINSGVFFTKTQLEEIYIKMQTASKASDHIGMSNVYKRLNLLYGDLGKMTV
-510 GWDYNDVL
+510 ESNEKCGFIVEVSF
-518 PDGGLVNLW
+518 P
-527 NDEDVMKANLT
+527 K
-538 TAEQDLCKQFDIDLP
+538 TAKCKMI
-553 SDLLKKRIEDGTSM
+553 
-567 DLSDANPTIRM
+567 IR
-578 CLEITPKNITRI
+578 
-590 DSNCIELTE
+590 
-599 NALPGLVQAES
+599 
-610 DEAFQS
+610 
-616 AKEALL
+616 
-622 QQLADAGVEESIEWW
+622 
-637 QNAWETSKSSID
+637 
-649 KLESK
+649 

>member
-29 SILFYITY
+29 SILFCITY
-37 HYFVAKIETGNE
+37 HYFVKKIETGNE

-64 NVLKN
+64 NVLEN

-84 DFENNYPETDIESNE
+84 DYKNDYPETDVESNK
-99 LKVKITDSFIN
+99 LKVRITDSFID
-110 EMSVN
+110 EMAVN
-115 REVSALGF
+115 RELSALGF
-123 LRGDGW
+123 LRGDGR
-129 GIVSSVL
+129 GIVSSAF
-136 RKNRTGNTQISGNLL
+136 RKNRTGNTQISGKLL
-151 KVLRQS
+151 KILRQS
-157 KDAYPYTTWIPSW
+157 KDVYPYTTWLPSW

-175 NESPLRL
+175 NDSPLRL
-182 MSQNASLIGIK
+182 MTQNASLIGIK
-193 ALGESSELEKDGYL
+193 ALGENSELEKDGYL
-207 IVAVSESDL
+207 IVAVSESNL

-231 LVDGNNQIISNVGEK
+231 LVDGNNQIISNVGED

-252 KTGSDTQ
+252 ETGNDTQ
-259 NIEYDLDIYNWKLC
+259 NIEYALDIYDWKLC

-287 IRNFGVLICL
+287 IRNFGVLMCL
-297 AAILSTAF
+297 AAILSTVF

-312 KYTRPIELLMKNMH
+312 KYTRPIELLMRNMH
-326 HVRYQEFEI
+326 HVRRQEFEI

-361 DYIERLKLVER
+361 DYIERLKLVEKK
-372 EKTKEELLALQYQ
+372 KTEEELLALQYQ

-441 DNYVAM
+441 ENYVAM
-447 MQLRFGHDMEYS
+447 MQLRFSHDMEYNLS
-459 MNCSKEWYDL
+459 CSKECYDL
-469 VFPRLIL
+469 EFPRLIL

-484 VHGSSSEEIRTINV
+484 VHGSSRGEIRTINV
-498 SGISDSGTDNLV
+498 IIECDDFIDVKVINSGVFFTKTQLEEIYIKMQTASKASDHIGMSNVYKRLNLLYGDLGKMTV
-510 GWDYNDVL
+510 ESNEKCGFIVEVSF
-518 PDGGLVNLW
+518 P
-527 NDEDVMKANLT
+527 K
-538 TAEQDLCKQFDIDLP
+538 TAKCKMI
-553 SDLLKKRIEDGTSM
+553 
-567 DLSDANPTIRM
+567 IR
-578 CLEITPKNITRI
+578 
-590 DSNCIELTE
+590 
-599 NALPGLVQAES
+599 
-610 DEAFQS
+610 
-616 AKEALL
+616 
-622 QQLADAGVEESIEWW
+622 
-637 QNAWETSKSSID
+637 
-649 KLESK
+649 

>member
-29 SILFYITY
+29 SILFCITY
-37 HYFVAKIETGNE
+37 HYFVKKIETGNE

-64 NVLKN
+64 NVLEN

-84 DFENNYPETDIESNE
+84 DYKNDYPETDVESSE
-99 LKVKITDSFIN
+99 LKVKITDSFID
-110 EMSVN
+110 EMAVN
-115 REVSALGF
+115 GELSALGF

-129 GIVSSVL
+129 GIVSSAF
-136 RKNRTGNTQISGNLL
+136 RKNRTGNTQISGKLL
-151 KVLRQS
+151 KILRQS
-157 KDAYPYTTWIPSW
+157 KDVYPYTTWLPSW

-175 NESPLRL
+175 NDSPLRL
-182 MSQNASLIGIK
+182 MTQNASLIGIK
-193 ALGESSELEKDGYL
+193 ALGENSELEKDGYL
-207 IVAVSESDL
+207 IVAVSESNL

-231 LVDGNNQIISNVGEK
+231 LVDGNNQIISNVGED

-252 KTGSDTQ
+252 ETGNDTQ
-259 NIEYDLDIYNWKLC
+259 NIEYALDIYDWKLC

-287 IRNFGVLICL
+287 IRNFGVLMCL

-312 KYTRPIELLMKNMH
+312 KYTRPIELLMRNMH
-326 HVRYQEFEI
+326 HVRRQEFEI

-361 DYIERLKLVER
+361 DYIERLKLVEK
-372 EKTKEELLALQYQ
+372 EKTEEELLALQYQ

-441 DNYVAM
+441 ENYVAM
-447 MQLRFGHDMEYS
+447 MQLRFSHDMEYNLS
-459 MNCSKEWYDL
+459 CSKECYDL
-469 VFPRLIL
+469 EFPRLIL

-484 VHGSSSEEIRTINV
+484 VHGSCRGEIRTINV
-498 SGISDSGTDNLV
+498 IIECDDFIDVKVINSGVFFTKTQLEEIYIKMQTASKASDHIGMSNVYKRLNLLYGDLGKMTV
-510 GWDYNDVL
+510 ESNEKCGFIVEVSF
-518 PDGGLVNLW
+518 P
-527 NDEDVMKANLT
+527 K
-538 TAEQDLCKQFDIDLP
+538 TAKCKMI
-553 SDLLKKRIEDGTSM
+553 
-567 DLSDANPTIRM
+567 IR
-578 CLEITPKNITRI
+578 
-590 DSNCIELTE
+590 
-599 NALPGLVQAES
+599 
-610 DEAFQS
+610 
-616 AKEALL
+616 
-622 QQLADAGVEESIEWW
+622 
-637 QNAWETSKSSID
+637 
-649 KLESK
+649 

>member
-29 SILFYITY
+29 SILFCITY
-37 HYFVAKIETGNE
+37 HYFVKKIETGNE

-64 NVLKN
+64 NVLEN

-84 DFENNYPETDIESNE
+84 DYKNDYPETDVESSE
-99 LKVKITDSFIN
+99 LKVKITDSFID
-110 EMSVN
+110 EMAVN
-115 REVSALGF
+115 RELSALGF

-129 GIVSSVL
+129 GIVSSAF
-136 RKNRTGNTQISGNLL
+136 RKNRTGNTQISGKLL
-151 KVLRQS
+151 KILRQS
-157 KDAYPYTTWIPSW
+157 KDVYPYTTWLPSW

-175 NESPLRL
+175 NDSPLRL
-182 MSQNASLIGIK
+182 MTQNASLIGIK
-193 ALGESSELEKDGYL
+193 ALGENSELEKDGYL
-207 IVAVSESDL
+207 IVAVSESNL

-231 LVDGNNQIISNVGEK
+231 LVDGNNQIISNVGED

-252 KTGSDTQ
+252 ETGNDTQ
-259 NIEYDLDIYNWKLC
+259 NIEYALDIYDWKLC

-287 IRNFGVLICL
+287 IRNFGVLMCL

-312 KYTRPIELLMKNMH
+312 KYTRPIELLMRNMH
-326 HVRYQEFEI
+326 HVRRQEFEI

-361 DYIERLKLVER
+361 DYIERLKLVEKK
-372 EKTKEELLALQYQ
+372 KTEEELLALQYQ

-441 DNYVAM
+441 ENYVAM
-447 MQLRFGHDMEYS
+447 MQLRFSHDMEYNLS
-459 MNCSKEWYDL
+459 CSKECYDL
-469 VFPRLIL
+469 EFPRLIL

-484 VHGSSSEEIRTINV
+484 VHGSSRGEIRTINV
-498 SGISDSGTDNLV
+498 IIECDDFIDVKVINSGVFFTKTQLEEIYIKMQTASKASDHIGMSNVYKRLNLLYGDLGKMTV
-510 GWDYNDVL
+510 ESNEKCGFIVEVSF
-518 PDGGLVNLW
+518 P
-527 NDEDVMKANLT
+527 K
-538 TAEQDLCKQFDIDLP
+538 TAKCKMI
-553 SDLLKKRIEDGTSM
+553 
-567 DLSDANPTIRM
+567 IR
-578 CLEITPKNITRI
+578 
-590 DSNCIELTE
+590 
-599 NALPGLVQAES
+599 
-610 DEAFQS
+610 
-616 AKEALL
+616 
-622 QQLADAGVEESIEWW
+622 
-637 QNAWETSKSSID
+637 
-649 KLESK
+649 

>member
-151 KVLRQS
+151 KVLKQS

-342 WEELDQLN
+342 WKELDRLN
-350 EELYYTAQSIK
+350 EELYYTAQSI
-361 DYIERLKLVER
+361 
-372 EKTKEELLALQYQ
+372 
-385 MNPHFLLNSLNSIRW
+385 
-400 MAMMTN
+400 
-406 NKIVADTLVT
+406 
-416 LGKIIT
+416 
-422 PMLRNPSLTWKIE
+422 
-435 NEIEFL
+435 
-441 DNYVAM
+441 
-447 MQLRFGHDMEYS
+447 
-459 MNCSKEWYDL
+459 
-469 VFPRLIL
+469 
-476 QPLIENCF
+476 
-484 VHGSSSEEIRTINV
+484 
-498 SGISDSGTDNLV
+498 
-510 GWDYNDVL
+510 
-518 PDGGLVNLW
+518 
-527 NDEDVMKANLT
+527 
-538 TAEQDLCKQFDIDLP
+538 
-553 SDLLKKRIEDGTSM
+553 KRIEDGTSM

>member
-29 SILFYITY
+29 SILFCITY
-37 HYFVAKIETGNE
+37 HYFVKKIETGNE

-64 NVLKN
+64 NVLEN

-84 DFENNYPETDIESNE
+84 DYKNDYPETDVESNK
-99 LKVKITDSFIN
+99 LKVRITDSFID
-110 EMSVN
+110 EMAVN
-115 REVSALGF
+115 RELSALGF

-129 GIVSSVL
+129 GIVSSAF
-136 RKNRTGNTQISGNLL
+136 RKNRTGNTQISGKLL
-151 KVLRQS
+151 KILRQS
-157 KDAYPYTTWIPSW
+157 KDVYPYTTWLPSW

-175 NESPLRL
+175 NDSPLRL
-182 MSQNASLIGIK
+182 MTQNASLIGIK
-193 ALGESSELEKDGYL
+193 ALGENSELEKDGYL
-207 IVAVSESDL
+207 IVAVSESNL

-231 LVDGNNQIISNVGEK
+231 LVDGNNQIISNVGED

-252 KTGSDTQ
+252 ETGNDTQ
-259 NIEYDLDIYNWKLC
+259 NIEYALDIYDWKLC

-287 IRNFGVLICL
+287 IRNFGVLMCL
-297 AAILSTAF
+297 AAILSTVF

-312 KYTRPIELLMKNMH
+312 KYTRPIELLMRIMH
-326 HVRYQEFEI
+326 HVRRQEFEI

-361 DYIERLKLVER
+361 DYIERLKLVEKK
-372 EKTKEELLALQYQ
+372 KTEEELLALQYQ

-441 DNYVAM
+441 ENYVAM
-447 MQLRFGHDMEYS
+447 MQLRFSHDMEYNLS
-459 MNCSKEWYDL
+459 CSKECYDL
-469 VFPRLIL
+469 EFPRLIL

-484 VHGSSSEEIRTINV
+484 VHGSSRGEIRTINV
-498 SGISDSGTDNLV
+498 IIECDDFIDVKVINSGVFFTKTQLEEIYIKMQTASKASDHIGMSNVYKRLNLLYGDLGKMTV
-510 GWDYNDVL
+510 ESNEKCGFIVEVSF
-518 PDGGLVNLW
+518 P
-527 NDEDVMKANLT
+527 K
-538 TAEQDLCKQFDIDLP
+538 TAKCKMI
-553 SDLLKKRIEDGTSM
+553 
-567 DLSDANPTIRM
+567 IR
-578 CLEITPKNITRI
+578 
-590 DSNCIELTE
+590 
-599 NALPGLVQAES
+599 
-610 DEAFQS
+610 
-616 AKEALL
+616 
-622 QQLADAGVEESIEWW
+622 
-637 QNAWETSKSSID
+637 
-649 KLESK
+649 

>member
-1 MEKNKSVKR
+1 

-29 SILFYITY
+29 SILFCITY
-37 HYFVAKIETGNE
+37 HYFVKKIETGNE

-64 NVLKN
+64 NVLEN

-84 DFENNYPETDIESNE
+84 DYKNDYPETDVESNK
-99 LKVKITDSFIN
+99 LKVRITDSFID
-110 EMSVN
+110 EMAVN
-115 REVSALGF
+115 RELSALGF

-129 GIVSSVL
+129 GIVSSAF
-136 RKNRTGNTQISGNLL
+136 RKNRTGNTQISGKLL
-151 KVLRQS
+151 KILRQS
-157 KDAYPYTTWIPSW
+157 KDVYPYTTWLPSW

-175 NESPLRL
+175 NDSPLRL
-182 MSQNASLIGIK
+182 MTQNASLIGIK
-193 ALGESSELEKDGYL
+193 ALGENSELEKDGYL
-207 IVAVSESDL
+207 IVAVSESNL

-231 LVDGNNQIISNVGEK
+231 LVDGNNQIISNVGED

-252 KTGSDTQ
+252 ETGNDTQ
-259 NIEYDLDIYNWKLC
+259 NIEYALDIYDWKLC

-287 IRNFGVLICL
+287 IRNFGVLMCL
-297 AAILSTAF
+297 AAILSTVF

-312 KYTRPIELLMKNMH
+312 KYTRPIELLMRNMH
-326 HVRYQEFEI
+326 HVRRQEFEI

-361 DYIERLKLVER
+361 DYIERLKLVEKK
-372 EKTKEELLALQYQ
+372 KTEEELLALQYQ

-441 DNYVAM
+441 ENYVAM
-447 MQLRFGHDMEYS
+447 MQLRFSHDMEYNLS
-459 MNCSKEWYDL
+459 CSKECYDL
-469 VFPRLIL
+469 EFPRLIL

-484 VHGSSSEEIRTINV
+484 VHGSSRGEIRTINV
-498 SGISDSGTDNLV
+498 IIECDDFIDVKVINSGVFFTKTQLEEIYIKMQTASKASDHIGMSNVYKRLNLLYGDLGKMTV
-510 GWDYNDVL
+510 ESNEKCGFIVEVSF
-518 PDGGLVNLW
+518 P
-527 NDEDVMKANLT
+527 K
-538 TAEQDLCKQFDIDLP
+538 TAKCKMI
-553 SDLLKKRIEDGTSM
+553 
-567 DLSDANPTIRM
+567 IR
-578 CLEITPKNITRI
+578 
-590 DSNCIELTE
+590 
-599 NALPGLVQAES
+599 
-610 DEAFQS
+610 
-616 AKEALL
+616 
-622 QQLADAGVEESIEWW
+622 
-637 QNAWETSKSSID
+637 
-649 KLESK
+649 

>member
-29 SILFYITY
+29 SILFCITY
-37 HYFVAKIETGNE
+37 HYFVKKIETGNE

-64 NVLKN
+64 NVLEN

-84 DFENNYPETDIESNE
+84 DYKNDYPETDVESNK
-99 LKVKITDSFIN
+99 LKVRITDSFID
-110 EMSVN
+110 EMAVN
-115 REVSALGF
+115 RELSALGF

-129 GIVSSVL
+129 GIVSSAF
-136 RKNRTGNTQISGNLL
+136 RKNRTGNTQISGKLL
-151 KVLRQS
+151 KILRQS
-157 KDAYPYTTWIPSW
+157 KDVYPYTTWLPSW

-175 NESPLRL
+175 NDSPLRL
-182 MSQNASLIGIK
+182 MTQNASLIGIK
-193 ALGESSELEKDGYL
+193 ALGENSELEKDGYL
-207 IVAVSESDL
+207 IVAVSESNL

-231 LVDGNNQIISNVGEK
+231 LVDGNNQIISNVGED

-252 KTGSDTQ
+252 ETGNDTQ
-259 NIEYDLDIYNWKLC
+259 NIEYALDIYEWKLC

-287 IRNFGVLICL
+287 IRNFGVLMCL
-297 AAILSTAF
+297 AAILSTVF

-312 KYTRPIELLMKNMH
+312 KYTRPIELLMRNMH
-326 HVRYQEFEI
+326 HVRRQEFEI

-361 DYIERLKLVER
+361 DYIERLKLVEKK
-372 EKTKEELLALQYQ
+372 KTEEELLALQYQ

-441 DNYVAM
+441 ENYVAM
-447 MQLRFGHDMEYS
+447 MQLRFSHDMEYNLS
-459 MNCSKEWYDL
+459 CSKECYDL
-469 VFPRLIL
+469 EFPRLIL

-484 VHGSSSEEIRTINV
+484 VHGSSRGEIRTINV
-498 SGISDSGTDNLV
+498 IIECDDFIDVKVINSGVFFTKTQLEEIYIKMQTASKASDHIGMSNVYKRLNLLYGDLGKMTV
-510 GWDYNDVL
+510 ESNEKCGFIVEVSF
-518 PDGGLVNLW
+518 P
-527 NDEDVMKANLT
+527 K
-538 TAEQDLCKQFDIDLP
+538 TAKCKMI
-553 SDLLKKRIEDGTSM
+553 
-567 DLSDANPTIRM
+567 IR
-578 CLEITPKNITRI
+578 
-590 DSNCIELTE
+590 
-599 NALPGLVQAES
+599 
-610 DEAFQS
+610 
-616 AKEALL
+616 
-622 QQLADAGVEESIEWW
+622 
-637 QNAWETSKSSID
+637 
-649 KLESK
+649 

>member
-29 SILFYITY
+29 SILFCITY
-37 HYFVAKIETGNE
+37 PYFVKNIEAGNE

-64 NVLKN
+64 NVLEN
-69 AELCLDKY
+69 AELCLDKH

-84 DFENNYPETDIESNE
+84 DYKNDYPETDVESSE
-99 LKVKITDSFIN
+99 LKVKITDSFID
-110 EMSVN
+110 EMAVN
-115 REVSALGF
+115 RELSALGF

-129 GIVSSVL
+129 GIVSSAF
-136 RKNRTGNTQISGNLL
+136 RKNRTGNTQISGKLL
-151 KVLRQS
+151 KILRQS
-157 KDAYPYTTWIPSW
+157 KDVYPYTTWLPSW

-175 NESPLRL
+175 NDSPLRL
-182 MSQNASLIGIK
+182 MTQNASLIGIK
-193 ALGESSELEKDGYL
+193 ALGENSELEKDGYL
-207 IVAVSESDL
+207 IVAVSESNL

-231 LVDGNNQIISNVGEK
+231 LVDGNNQIISNVGED

-252 KTGSDTQ
+252 ETGNDTQ
-259 NIEYDLDIYNWKLC
+259 NIEYALDIYDWKLC

-287 IRNFGVLICL
+287 IRNFGVLMCL

-312 KYTRPIELLMKNMH
+312 KYTRPIELLMRNMH
-326 HVRYQEFEI
+326 HVRRQEFEI

-361 DYIERLKLVER
+361 DYIERLKLVEK
-372 EKTKEELLALQYQ
+372 EKTEEELLALQYQ

-441 DNYVAM
+441 ENYVAM
-447 MQLRFGHDMEYS
+447 MQLRFSHDMEYNLS
-459 MNCSKEWYDL
+459 CSKECYDL
-469 VFPRLIL
+469 EFPRLIL

-484 VHGSSSEEIRTINV
+484 VHGSSRGEIRTINV
-498 SGISDSGTDNLV
+498 IIECDDFIDVKVINSGVFFTKTQLEEIYIKMQTASKASDHIGMSNVYKRLNLLYGDLGKMTV
-510 GWDYNDVL
+510 ESNEKCGFIVEVSF
-518 PDGGLVNLW
+518 P
-527 NDEDVMKANLT
+527 K
-538 TAEQDLCKQFDIDLP
+538 TAKCKMI
-553 SDLLKKRIEDGTSM
+553 
-567 DLSDANPTIRM
+567 IR
-578 CLEITPKNITRI
+578 
-590 DSNCIELTE
+590 
-599 NALPGLVQAES
+599 
-610 DEAFQS
+610 
-616 AKEALL
+616 
-622 QQLADAGVEESIEWW
+622 
-637 QNAWETSKSSID
+637 
-649 KLESK
+649 

>member
-29 SILFYITY
+29 SILFCITY
-37 HYFVAKIETGNE
+37 HYFVKKIETGNE

-64 NVLKN
+64 NVLEN

-84 DFENNYPETDIESNE
+84 DYKNDYPETDVESNK
-99 LKVKITDSFIN
+99 LKVRITDSFID
-110 EMSVN
+110 EMAVN
-115 REVSALGF
+115 RELSALGF

-129 GIVSSVL
+129 GIVSSAF
-136 RKNRTGNTQISGNLL
+136 RKNRTGNTQISGKLL
-151 KVLRQS
+151 KILRQS
-157 KDAYPYTTWIPSW
+157 KDVYPYTTWLPSW

-175 NESPLRL
+175 NDSPLRL
-182 MSQNASLIGIK
+182 MTQNASLIGIK
-193 ALGESSELEKDGYL
+193 ALGENSELEKDGYL
-207 IVAVSESDL
+207 IVAVSESNL

-231 LVDGNNQIISNVGEK
+231 LVDGNNQIISNVGED

-252 KTGSDTQ
+252 ETGNDTQ
-259 NIEYDLDIYNWKLC
+259 NIEYALDIYDWKLC

-287 IRNFGVLICL
+287 IRNFGVLMCL
-297 AAILSTAF
+297 AAILSTVF
-305 VSIVWSR
+305 VLIVWSR
-312 KYTRPIELLMKNMH
+312 KYTRPIELLMRNMH
-326 HVRYQEFEI
+326 HVRRQEFEI

-361 DYIERLKLVER
+361 DYIERLKLVEKK
-372 EKTKEELLALQYQ
+372 KTEEELLALQYQ

-441 DNYVAM
+441 ENYVAM
-447 MQLRFGHDMEYS
+447 MQLRFSHDMEYNLS
-459 MNCSKEWYDL
+459 CSKECYDL
-469 VFPRLIL
+469 EFPRLIL

-484 VHGSSSEEIRTINV
+484 VHGSSRGEIRTINV
-498 SGISDSGTDNLV
+498 IIECDDFIDVKVINSGVFFTKTQLEEIYIKMQTASKASDHIGMSNVYKRLNLLYGDLGKMTV
-510 GWDYNDVL
+510 ESNEKCGFIVEVSF
-518 PDGGLVNLW
+518 P
-527 NDEDVMKANLT
+527 K
-538 TAEQDLCKQFDIDLP
+538 TAKCKMI
-553 SDLLKKRIEDGTSM
+553 
-567 DLSDANPTIRM
+567 IR
-578 CLEITPKNITRI
+578 
-590 DSNCIELTE
+590 
-599 NALPGLVQAES
+599 
-610 DEAFQS
+610 
-616 AKEALL
+616 
-622 QQLADAGVEESIEWW
+622 
-637 QNAWETSKSSID
+637 
-649 KLESK
+649 

>member
-29 SILFYITY
+29 SILFCITY
-37 HYFVAKIETGNE
+37 HYFVKKIETGNE

-64 NVLKN
+64 NVLEN

-84 DFENNYPETDIESNE
+84 DYKNDYPETDVESNE
-99 LKVKITDSFIN
+99 LKVKITDSFID
-110 EMSVN
+110 EMAVN
-115 REVSALGF
+115 GELSALGF

-129 GIVSSVL
+129 GIVSSAF
-136 RKNRTGNTQISGNLL
+136 RKNRTGNTQISGKLL
-151 KVLRQS
+151 KILRQS
-157 KDAYPYTTWIPSW
+157 KDVYPYTTWLPSW

-175 NESPLRL
+175 NDSPLRL
-182 MSQNASLIGIK
+182 MTQNASLIGIK
-193 ALGESSELEKDGYL
+193 ALGENSELEKDGYL
-207 IVAVSESDL
+207 IVAVSESNL

-231 LVDGNNQIISNVGEK
+231 LVDGNNQIISNVGED

-252 KTGSDTQ
+252 ETGNDTQ
-259 NIEYDLDIYNWKLC
+259 NIEYALDIYDWKLC

-287 IRNFGVLICL
+287 IRNFGVLMCL
-297 AAILSTAF
+297 AAILSTVF

-312 KYTRPIELLMKNMH
+312 KYTRPIELLMRNMH
-326 HVRYQEFEI
+326 HVRRQEFEI

-350 EELYYTAQSIK
+350 EELYYTVQSIK
-361 DYIERLKLVER
+361 DYIERLKLVEKK
-372 EKTKEELLALQYQ
+372 KTEEELLALQYQ

-441 DNYVAM
+441 ENYVAM
-447 MQLRFGHDMEYS
+447 MQLRFSHDMEYNLS
-459 MNCSKEWYDL
+459 CSKECYDL
-469 VFPRLIL
+469 EFPRLIL

-484 VHGSSSEEIRTINV
+484 VHGSSRGEIRTINV
-498 SGISDSGTDNLV
+498 IIECDDFIDVKVINSGVFFTKTQLEEIYIKMQTASKASDHIGMSNVYKRLNLLYGDLGKMTV
-510 GWDYNDVL
+510 ESNEKCGFIVEVSF
-518 PDGGLVNLW
+518 P
-527 NDEDVMKANLT
+527 K
-538 TAEQDLCKQFDIDLP
+538 TAKCKMI
-553 SDLLKKRIEDGTSM
+553 
-567 DLSDANPTIRM
+567 IR
-578 CLEITPKNITRI
+578 
-590 DSNCIELTE
+590 
-599 NALPGLVQAES
+599 
-610 DEAFQS
+610 
-616 AKEALL
+616 
-622 QQLADAGVEESIEWW
+622 
-637 QNAWETSKSSID
+637 
-649 KLESK
+649 

>member
-29 SILFYITY
+29 SILFCITY
-37 HYFVAKIETGNE
+37 HYFVKKIETGNE

-64 NVLKN
+64 NVLEN

-84 DFENNYPETDIESNE
+84 DYKNDYPETDVESSE
-99 LKVKITDSFIN
+99 LKVKITDSFID
-110 EMSVN
+110 EMAVN
-115 REVSALGF
+115 RELSALGF

-129 GIVSSVL
+129 GIVSSAF
-136 RKNRTGNTQISGNLL
+136 RKNRTGNTQISGKLL
-151 KVLRQS
+151 KILRQS
-157 KDAYPYTTWIPSW
+157 KDVYPYTTWLPSW

-175 NESPLRL
+175 NDSPLRL
-182 MSQNASLIGIK
+182 MTQNASLIGIK
-193 ALGESSELEKDGYL
+193 ALGENSELEKDGYL
-207 IVAVSESDL
+207 IVAVSESNL

-231 LVDGNNQIISNVGEK
+231 LVDGNNQIISNVGED

-252 KTGSDTQ
+252 ETGNDTQ
-259 NIEYDLDIYNWKLC
+259 NIEYALDIYDWKLC

-287 IRNFGVLICL
+287 IRNFGVLMCL
-297 AAILSTAF
+297 AAILSTVF

-312 KYTRPIELLMKNMH
+312 KYTRPIELLMRNMH
-326 HVRYQEFEI
+326 HVRRQEFEI

-361 DYIERLKLVER
+361 DYIERLKLVEKK
-372 EKTKEELLALQYQ
+372 KTEEELLALQYQ

-441 DNYVAM
+441 ENYVAM
-447 MQLRFGHDMEYS
+447 MQLRFSHDMEYNLS
-459 MNCSKEWYDL
+459 CSKECYDL
-469 VFPRLIL
+469 EFPRLIL

-484 VHGSSSEEIRTINV
+484 VHGSSRGEIRTINV
-498 SGISDSGTDNLV
+498 IIECDDFIDVKVINSGVFFTKTQLEEIYIKMQTASKASDHIGMSNVYKRLNLLYGDLGKMTV
-510 GWDYNDVL
+510 ESNEKCGFIVEVSF
-518 PDGGLVNLW
+518 P
-527 NDEDVMKANLT
+527 K
-538 TAEQDLCKQFDIDLP
+538 TAKCKMI
-553 SDLLKKRIEDGTSM
+553 
-567 DLSDANPTIRM
+567 IR
-578 CLEITPKNITRI
+578 
-590 DSNCIELTE
+590 
-599 NALPGLVQAES
+599 
-610 DEAFQS
+610 
-616 AKEALL
+616 
-622 QQLADAGVEESIEWW
+622 
-637 QNAWETSKSSID
+637 
-649 KLESK
+649 

>member
-29 SILFYITY
+29 SILFCITY
-37 HYFVAKIETGNE
+37 HYFVKKIETGNE

-64 NVLKN
+64 NVLEN

-84 DFENNYPETDIESNE
+84 DYKNDYPETDVESSE
-99 LKVKITDSFIN
+99 LKVKITDSFID
-110 EMSVN
+110 EMAVN
-115 REVSALGF
+115 RELSALGF

-129 GIVSSVL
+129 GIVSSAF
-136 RKNRTGNTQISGNLL
+136 RKNRTGNTQISGKLL
-151 KVLRQS
+151 KILRQS
-157 KDAYPYTTWIPSW
+157 KDVYPYTTWLPSW

-175 NESPLRL
+175 NDSPLRL
-182 MSQNASLIGIK
+182 MTQNASLIGIK
-193 ALGESSELEKDGYL
+193 ALGENSELEKDGYL
-207 IVAVSESDL
+207 IVAVSESNL

-231 LVDGNNQIISNVGEK
+231 LVDGNNQIISNVGED

-252 KTGSDTQ
+252 ETGNDTQ
-259 NIEYDLDIYNWKLC
+259 NIEYALDIYDWKLC

-287 IRNFGVLICL
+287 IRNFGVLMCL

-312 KYTRPIELLMKNMH
+312 KYTRPIELLMRNMH
-326 HVRYQEFEI
+326 HVRRQEFEI

-361 DYIERLKLVER
+361 DYIERLKLVEK
-372 EKTKEELLALQYQ
+372 EKTEEELLALQYQ

-441 DNYVAM
+441 ENYVAM
-447 MQLRFGHDMEYS
+447 MQLRFSHDMEYNLS
-459 MNCSKEWYDL
+459 CSKECYDL
-469 VFPRLIL
+469 EFLRLIL

-484 VHGSSSEEIRTINV
+484 VHGSSRGEIRTINV
-498 SGISDSGTDNLV
+498 IIECDDFIDVKVINSGVFFTKTQLEEIYIKMQTASKASDHIGMSNVYKRLNLLYGDLGKMTV
-510 GWDYNDVL
+510 ESNEKCGFIVEVSF
-518 PDGGLVNLW
+518 P
-527 NDEDVMKANLT
+527 K
-538 TAEQDLCKQFDIDLP
+538 TAKCKMI
-553 SDLLKKRIEDGTSM
+553 
-567 DLSDANPTIRM
+567 IR
-578 CLEITPKNITRI
+578 
-590 DSNCIELTE
+590 
-599 NALPGLVQAES
+599 
-610 DEAFQS
+610 
-616 AKEALL
+616 
-622 QQLADAGVEESIEWW
+622 
-637 QNAWETSKSSID
+637 
-649 KLESK
+649 

>member
-29 SILFYITY
+29 SILFCITY
-37 HYFVAKIETGNE
+37 HYFVKKIETGNE

-64 NVLKN
+64 NVLEN

-84 DFENNYPETDIESNE
+84 DYKNDYPETDVESNE
-99 LKVKITDSFIN
+99 LKVKITDSFID
-110 EMSVN
+110 EMAVN
-115 REVSALGF
+115 RELSALGF
-123 LRGDGW
+123 LRGDGR
-129 GIVSSVL
+129 GIVSSAF
-136 RKNRTGNTQISGNLL
+136 RKNRTGNTQISGKLL
-151 KVLRQS
+151 KILRQS
-157 KDAYPYTTWIPSW
+157 KDVYPYTTWLPSW

-175 NESPLRL
+175 NDSPLRL
-182 MSQNASLIGIK
+182 MTQNASLIGIK
-193 ALGESSELEKDGYL
+193 ALGENSELEKDGYL
-207 IVAVSESDL
+207 IVAVSESDI
-216 QSTYRSVAFDDSTAV
+216 QNTYRSVAFDDSTAV
-231 LVDGNNQIISNVGEK
+231 LVDGNNQIISNVGGN

-252 KTGSDTQ
+252 ETGNDTQ
-259 NIEYDLDIYNWKLC
+259 NIEYALDIYDWKLC

-287 IRNFGVLICL
+287 IRNFGVLMCL

-312 KYTRPIELLMKNMH
+312 KYTRPIELLMRNMH
-326 HVRYQEFEI
+326 HVRRQEFEI

-372 EKTKEELLALQYQ
+372 EKTEEELLALQYQ

-422 PMLRNPSLTWKIE
+422 PMLRNPSLTWKVE

-441 DNYVAM
+441 ENYVAM
-447 MQLRFGHDMEYS
+447 MQLRFSHDMEYNLS
-459 MNCSKEWYDL
+459 CSKECYDL
-469 VFPRLIL
+469 EFPRLIL

-484 VHGSSSEEIRTINV
+484 VHGSSRGEIRTINV
-498 SGISDSGTDNLV
+498 IIECDDFIDVKVINSGVFFTKTQLEEIYIKMQTASKASDHIGMSNVYKRLNLLYGDLGKMTV
-510 GWDYNDVL
+510 ESNEKCGFIVEVSF
-518 PDGGLVNLW
+518 P
-527 NDEDVMKANLT
+527 K
-538 TAEQDLCKQFDIDLP
+538 TAKCKMI
-553 SDLLKKRIEDGTSM
+553 
-567 DLSDANPTIRM
+567 IR
-578 CLEITPKNITRI
+578 
-590 DSNCIELTE
+590 
-599 NALPGLVQAES
+599 
-610 DEAFQS
+610 
-616 AKEALL
+616 
-622 QQLADAGVEESIEWW
+622 
-637 QNAWETSKSSID
+637 
-649 KLESK
+649 